1 MRSTAAERL
10 RLASAAATD
19 TGLRRENNEDR
30 YHCDPSAGLFM
41 VIDGVGGQAAGEK
54 AAETALAM
62 LRTRLERETGAAD
75 ERLREA
81 ITLANNEVHRLSR
94 SEPGWQGM
102 ACVLTAAL
110 VRDGRLVAGHVG
122 DTRLY
127 VFEDGRVQKVTHDH
141 SPVGE
146 REDAGELS
154 ETEAMRHPRRNE
166 IFRDVGSE
174 PHNPGDSDFIEI
186 VDRPFRDDSAL
197 LICSDGLSDLV
208 GSPEIAG
215 IVYGHAAAP
224 DEVVS
229 RLVEAANRE
238 GGKDNVTAVFAAGP
252 RFAERARAHAGRTHD
267 ASAPLDRAPG
277 RAEGRGEPVGAA
289 ARLHPGMAGGGLAAS
304 SWAARSASPSRS
316 SRSRS
321 GTTCASGCCRTAG
334 RAAGPA
340 PGRWGSTRS
349 ADFSSIADAM
359 AQARPG
365 DTIRVAPGEYRAP
378 IELRPGIALVSARR
392 HEAIIRPAVGAEPA
406 AAIVIQ
412 AGGLSRLSGF
422 RIAGDGERPL
432 AVGVRVQ
439 GAQADID
446 DIEVV
451 GTRHAAVLF
460 EERAGGALRG
470 SALHDNQGPGVVVR
484 AGAAAVLRNN
494 VITANGKLAGA
505 IRPGVELQDEAQALL
520 FGNIIAGNGED
531 QVAGLPAANRGDV
544 MRDNIIGLPAAPAPA
559 PSRRAGAARE
569 PAK

>member
-1 MRSTAAERL
+1 MRSTAVERL
-10 RLASAAATD
+10 RLASAAASD

-62 LRTRLERETGAAD
+62 LRARLERETGAAD

-81 ITLANNEVHRLSR
+81 ITLANNEVHRLSQ
-94 SEPGWQGM
+94 SEPGWKGM
-102 ACVLTAAL
+102 ACVLTVAL
-110 VRDGRLVAGHVG
+110 VRDGRLIAGHVG

-146 REDAGELS
+146 REDTGELN
-154 ETEAMRHPRRNE
+154 EVEAMRHPRRNE

-174 PHNPGDSDFIEI
+174 PHNPGDGDFIEI

-229 RLVEAANRE
+229 RLIEAANRE

-252 RFAERARAHAGRTHD
+252 RFAERARAHVGRTPH
-267 ASAPLDRAPG
+267 ASEPLDRPPVDV
-277 RAEGRGEPVGAA
+277 EGVVNQSVPRRVFIPSWLAGVIGVVVGCA
-289 ARLHPGMAGGGLAAS
+289 LGLGLAFLAVTERDDVRE
-304 SWAARSASPSRS
+304 WVLQDSRPD
-316 SRSRS
+316 
-321 GTTCASGCCRTAG
+321 GWTRTWRVG
-334 RAAGPA
+334 FDG
-340 PGRWGSTRS
+340 G
-349 ADFSSIADAM
+349 ADFDSIADAM

-365 DTIRVAPGEYRAP
+365 DTVRVAPGEYRAP

-412 AGGLSRLSGF
+412 AGGPSRLSGF

-451 GTRHAAVLF
+451 GARHAAVLF

-470 SALHDNQGPGVVVR
+470 SALHDNHGPGVVVR
-484 AGAAAVLRNN
+484 AGATPTLRNN
-494 VITANGKLAGA
+494 VITANGKQAGA
-505 IRPGVELQDEAQALL
+505 IRPGVQLQDEARALL

-544 MRDNIIGLPAAPAPA
+544 MRDNIIGLQAVPA
-559 PSRRAGAARE
+559 PSRRPGTVRE
-569 PAK
+569 P

>member
-1 MRSTAAERL
+1 MRSEADGRP

-30 YHCDPSAGLFM
+30 FHCDPSTGLFM

-62 LRTRLERETGAAD
+62 LRARLERETGAAD
-75 ERLREA
+75 ARLREA
-81 ITLANNEVHRLSR
+81 ITLANNEVHRLSQ

-102 ACVLTAAL
+102 ACVLTVAL

-154 ETEAMRHPRRNE
+154 EIEAMRHPRRNE
-166 IFRDVGSE
+166 IFRDIGSE
-174 PHNPGDSDFIEI
+174 PHNPDDSDFIEI

-197 LICSDGLSDLV
+197 LLCSDGLSDLV
-208 GSPEIAG
+208 GSPEIARV
-215 IVYGHAAAP
+215 VYGHAAAP

-229 RLVEAANRE
+229 QLVGAANRE

-252 RFAERARAHAGRTHD
+252 RFAERARAHVGRTPD
-267 ASAPLDRAPG
+267 PSAPLDPTPIRVEGTVNQSVPPRVFIPG
-277 RAEGRGEPVGAA
+277 WLAGVSGAVAGCALGLSLAFLAVTQRDDVREWVLQDGRPGGWTRTWTVGFD
-289 ARLHPGMAGGGLAAS
+289 GD
-304 SWAARSASPSRS
+304 
-316 SRSRS
+316 
-321 GTTCASGCCRTAG
+321 
-334 RAAGPA
+334 
-340 PGRWGSTRS
+340 

-359 AQARPG
+359 AQAHPG

-392 HEAIIRPAVGAEPA
+392 HEAIIRPAVGADPA

-412 AGGLSRLSGF
+412 AGGPSRLSGF

-470 SALHDNQGPGVVVR
+470 SALHDNHGPGVVVR

-494 VITANGKLAGA
+494 VITTNGKLAGA
-505 IRPGVELQDEAQALL
+505 IRPGVELQDEARALL

-531 QVAGLPAANRGDV
+531 QVAGLTPAARGDV
-544 MRDNIIGLPAAPAPA
+544 MRDNIIGLPAAPAAA
-559 PSRRAGAARE
+559 PSRRAGAARG